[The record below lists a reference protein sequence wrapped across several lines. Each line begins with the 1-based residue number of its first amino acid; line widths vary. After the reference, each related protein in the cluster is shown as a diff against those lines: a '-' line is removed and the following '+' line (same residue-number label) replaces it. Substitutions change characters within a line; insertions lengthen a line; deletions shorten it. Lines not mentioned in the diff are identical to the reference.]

1 MDNKCNL
8 NYKSQ
13 YAFVDNKCYN
23 IDEYINLFSNTKIIP
38 KCGKGH
44 ELLVANGKI
53 NKPHFRHKN
62 SNDIGGFPMT
72 EWHCE
77 WQSNFSNVEVNF
89 SKLNDLQISDRRADV
104 LLQEYNIVIEFQ
116 HSKID
121 YDEVLNRK
129 NDYELNNK
137 KTIWIINGNNTI
149 TIKNIDYCNRVF
161 LEFISDNWKYK
172 SFICYDYIFIDING
186 LIYKISP
193 KHVKGNMIDV
203 EQPIVKDEFIK
214 LLISNNSIINNI
226 DIPLQCNLYIKQ
238 QGAGNGKTYGLIQ
251 MLESEEFEHYKCFI
265 IVTKQHSAK
274 YVIYKEF
281 TDQIKKGYLQ
291 YLHIIDEK
299 HENNKY
305 TISYKNNKTD
315 SICQLIVGTID
326 SLIYILGNKN
336 NKELNKFEGL
346 VNSIVS
352 GYIEENNIKSI
363 NYGNVNI
370 KLNKEICLICDE
382 TQDLTVYYGEAIV
395 KIMRN
400 KYIDSYIVG
409 DKLQSLAYKENAF
422 TYLMDNEFEYINK
435 IEFEKTNIC
444 RRFYHPQL
452 VHFVN
457 NIVSFDKY
465 QLPEILPYKMNQN
478 NDKVVSFFTGIDYN
492 IIVKNELKLNEEVEN
507 IIYYYN
513 KEVIDNNYNPN
524 DFLFITPFTNFNPLV
539 NAVEIAINMYWKKK
553 YNNLHFERYAIFHK
567 SEEGTSI
574 NLSESENSTRLVSI
588 HTSKGDGRNVVF
600 VIGLNEQSLIRFSNE
615 NNNLIYDSLIHV
627 AFTRMKKKIYIS
639 VEENNDDIHQK
650 ISKYICDNDII
661 SELKPDLY
669 IRKKIKYNDIID
681 CTKTKIDFELLS
693 NIIIKDNNKLQFNED
708 DNKLIIDMGHHNIR
722 YSSMLIYLY
731 IKIIK
736 SQNNLKNTEIKKQI
750 TAKFNEIKNAK
761 IYDVDNWQQ
770 YNQYLE
776 NNNNSDFKYKKIV
789 LLKLSNNGDYNMY
802 HGIILDFINDIKCK
816 MIEILNNKIDTLC
829 PFESII
835 LYYMIQTCKNGK
847 YTEITINDL
856 YNILDIYYHSFN
868 DNIKGHDKCL
878 CKKHFHKN
886 QSKKENKKIKDMQEY
901 LLTHYENIDKIG
913 KVYDIF
919 LIIFPS
925 VNWLIDHF
933 ITFNGNN
940 NDYNIYKK
948 YAFIG
953 YDDQNVY
960 NIYIKPNL
968 SDLNY
973 NQILIDSIFD
983 SYLISNVKNY
993 KKDDDFE
1000 DDEQR
1005 KSILNNY
1012 KRFNNKN
1019 IKTVIFTLNMNNYII
1034 LDWKIDNENLI
1045 IKHSN
1050 LILGKIKEKIINKYN
1065 IESKCVYYLYKY
1077 YKNELNIN
1085 TLTSEEIIEN
1095 IINKFKNYKFIDKI
1109 PSFILEFLHKIETKI
1124 ECYDDET
1131 DKQIIINK
1139 YNNKDYFLNELE
1151 KLMIKSIHNF
1161 LGIKNK

>member
-1 MDNKCNL
+1 MDNKCDM
-8 NYKSQ
+8 NYQSQ
-13 YAFVDNKCYN
+13 YAYVDNKCYN

-38 KCGKGH
+38 KCNKGH
-44 ELLVANGKI
+44 DLILANGKI

-77 WQSNFSNVEVNF
+77 WQSNFSNVEVYF
-89 SKLNDLQISDRRADV
+89 PKLNDLQISDRHADV
-104 LLQEYNIVIEFQ
+104 LLEEHNIVIEFQ

-137 KTIWIINGNNTI
+137 KTIWIIDGNDTI
-149 TIKNIDYCNRVF
+149 TVKNLDYCNRVF

-214 LLISNNSIINNI
+214 LLISNDNFINKI

-265 IVTKQHSAK
+265 VVTKQHSAK

-281 TDQIKKGYLQ
+281 TDQIKKGYLK

-326 SLIYILGNKN
+326 SLIYLLGNKN
-336 NKELNKFEGL
+336 HKDLNTFEGL
-346 VNSIVS
+346 VNSIVK

-382 TQDLTVYYGEAIV
+382 TQDLTVDYGEAII
-395 KIMRN
+395 KIMKN
-400 KYIDSYIVG
+400 KYIDTYIVG
-409 DKLQSLAYKENAF
+409 DKLQSLTYKENAF
-422 TYLMDNEFEYINK
+422 TYLMDNKFEYINK
-435 IEFEKTNIC
+435 IEFEKSNIC

-452 VHFVN
+452 VNFVN
-457 NIVSFDKY
+457 NIVPFDKY

-478 NDKVVSFFTGIDYN
+478 NDKVVNIFVGINDN
-492 IIVKNELKLNEEVEN
+492 IIAKDELKLNKEIEN
-507 IIYYYN
+507 IIYYYD
-513 KEVIDNNYNPN
+513 KEVINNNYKPN
-524 DFLFITPFTNFNPLV
+524 DFLFITPYTTHNPLV
-539 NAVEIAINMYWKKK
+539 NGIEIAINMYWKKK
-553 YNNLHFERYAIFHK
+553 YNNSDFERYAIFHK

-600 VIGLNEQSLIRFSNE
+600 VIGLNEQKLIRFSNE
-615 NNNLIYDSLIHV
+615 NNNLIYDSLLHV
-627 AFTRMKKKIYIS
+627 AFTRMKEKIYIR

-650 ISKYICDNDII
+650 ISKYIYDNDII
-661 SELKPDLY
+661 TELKPDLS
-669 IRKKIKYNDIID
+669 IRKKIRYNDIVND
-681 CTKTKIDFELLS
+681 TKTKTDFELLS
-693 NIIIKDNNKLQFNED
+693 NTIIKDNNLQFNHD
-708 DNKLIIDMGHHNIR
+708 DKLIIDMNHHNIR
-722 YSSMLIYLY
+722 YASMMIYLY

-736 SQNNLKNTEIKKQI
+736 SQNNLKNTEVKKQI
-750 TAKFNEIKNAK
+750 TAKFNEIKNAR

-776 NNNNSDFKYKKIV
+776 NNTDSNFKYKKIV
-789 LLKLSNNGDYNMY
+789 LLKLSNNGAYNKY
-802 HGIILDFINDIKCK
+802 HNIIVDFTLNIKTK
-816 MIEILNNKIDTLC
+816 MIEILNNKIHMLC

-835 LYYMIQTCKNGK
+835 LYYMIQICKNGQ
-847 YTEITINDL
+847 YTAITINEL
-856 YNILDIYYHSFN
+856 YNILDVYYHSFN

-878 CKKHFHKN
+878 CKEHFTGN
-886 QSKKENKKIKDMQEY
+886 QTIKQNKKIKDMNEY
-901 LLTHYENIDKIG
+901 LLTHYENIDNIG
-913 KVYDIF
+913 KIYDNF
-919 LIIFPS
+919 LVSLPN

-933 ITFNGNN
+933 INFNGNN
-940 NDYNIYKK
+940 NDYKINKK
-948 YAFIG
+948 CELIG
-953 YDDQNVY
+953 YDDENVY

-983 SYLISNVKNY
+983 SYLITNIKKY
-993 KKDDDFE
+993 KKDDEFE

-1019 IKTVIFTLNMNNYII
+1019 IKTVIFALNMNNHII
-1034 LDWKIDNENLI
+1034 IDWKNENENLI
-1045 IKHSN
+1045 TKYDRF
-1050 LILGKIKEKIINKYN
+1050 ILEKIKEKIINKYN
-1065 IESKCVYYLYKY
+1065 IESKCIYYLYKY
-1077 YKNELNIN
+1077 YIN
-1085 TLTSEEIIEN
+1085 KLKDKILTSEEIIEN
-1095 IINKFKNYKFIDKI
+1095 IINNFKNYKYIDEI
-1109 PSFILEFLHKIETKI
+1109 PSFILQFLYKIDTKI
-1124 ECYDDET
+1124 EDCNDEI
-1131 DKQIIINK
+1131 DKKIIIDK
-1139 YNNKDYFLNELE
+1139 YNNKDYFVNELD
-1151 KLMIKSIHNF
+1151 KLMIKSVHNF